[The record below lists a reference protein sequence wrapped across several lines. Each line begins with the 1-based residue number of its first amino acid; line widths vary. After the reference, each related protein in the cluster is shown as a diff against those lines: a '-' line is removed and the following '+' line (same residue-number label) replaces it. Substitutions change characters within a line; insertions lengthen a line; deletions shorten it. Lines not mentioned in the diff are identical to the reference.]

1 MKTTTPATTKALLT
15 AGTVAGPLFLTTWLV
30 QVLIYPSPDGLSLRL
45 VAASAILYAFVAAVA
60 AHARARVASPDSPAA
75 PFERNAR

>member
-1 MKTTTPATTKALLT
+1 MTTTTTTPATTKALLT
-15 AGTVAGPLFLTTWLV
+15 ADDPGTRWGP
-30 QVLIYPSPDGLSLRL
+30 RL

-75 PFERNAR
+75 AFERSAR